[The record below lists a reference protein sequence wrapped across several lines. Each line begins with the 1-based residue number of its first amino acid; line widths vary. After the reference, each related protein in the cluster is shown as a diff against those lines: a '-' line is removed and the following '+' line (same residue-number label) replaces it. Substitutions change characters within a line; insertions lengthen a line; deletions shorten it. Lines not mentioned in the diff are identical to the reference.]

1 VDRPS
6 LETNMKLFQ
15 TYFDGDQ
22 QHSPNKIN
30 YLFSPLFRK
39 TYSDDKRKTIIQDN
53 NHHTE
58 GVSVVALTGLND
70 LNMVID
76 LNQGIK
82 TTIRHLLLVVPAQG
96 TRTNKLFL
104 QIERQPTNQWLLC
117 CFYSDDATEVTL
129 RLSSLETLLKRYVK
143 QEEHPKLF
151 ASQELTLKF
160 NGQAAPIK
168 KGKNQKVIQGVS
180 EETVQYLTPHHLLA
194 HLCSNHYQ
202 FFPTCL
208 VNMILSLLEQP
219 I

>member
-1 VDRPS
+1 MV
-6 LETNMKLFQ
+6 TNRTLQIKLTICF
-15 TYFDGDQ
+15 
-22 QHSPNKIN
+22 P
-30 YLFSPLFRK
+30 PLFRK

-82 TTIRHLLLVVPAQG
+82 TTIRHLLLAVPAQG

-104 QIERQPTNQWLLC
+104 QIERQPTDQWLLC
-117 CFYSDDATEVTL
+117 CFYSDDATEATL

-151 ASQELTLKF
+151 ASQEFTLKF

-168 KGKNQKVIQGVS
+168 KGENQKVIQGVS
-180 EETVQYLTPHHLLA
+180 EETVQYLTPHHFLA
-194 HLCSNHYQ
+194 HLCSNH
-202 FFPTCL
+202 L
-208 VNMILSLLEQP
+208 SILSHVSHQYDTITVGATYLTLP
-219 I
+219 L